1 MEAREPQVRDTPE
14 PRAAPKRG
22 PGGALRRRRRLVAWA
37 FMVPLIVVNVL
48 VILGPSVA
56 TIYYSFTEWS
66 GIGPAEFVGLEN
78 YGDLLAD
85 GDFWIAMWHNVI
97 WTIFFLTVPIAMGLL
112 GAFLLSQITRFQLVF
127 RLVYFVPYVVAS
139 VVNAAV
145 WQNILDPSR
154 GIGSVL
160 AQVGIPFLDG
170 VSFFGSERLALPS
183 VAFVNN
189 WAWWGFV
196 VLLFLTALQSV
207 DQELYEAA
215 RVDGAGRWQQFLNV
229 TLPGI
234 RPTFVFVILLTIINS
249 LLAFDYIYIITQG
262 GPAGASEV
270 VATLMYKEAFERFE
284 AGYAAAMGLGLSFI
298 SGLIVLVFI
307 YLRRRGWEI

>member
-1 MEAREPQVRDTPE
+1 MEAEHSSVKPA
-14 PRAAPKRG
+14 AAPREARKRE
-22 PGGALRRRRRLVAWA
+22 PGGALKRRRRLLAWL
-37 FMVPLIVVNVL
+37 FMLPLLLVNVL

-78 YGDLLAD
+78 YREILAD
-85 GDFWIAMWHNVI
+85 PDFWSAMWHNVV
-97 WTIFFLTVPIAMGLL
+97 WTLLFLTVPIAMGLI
-112 GAFLLSQITRFQLVF
+112 GAFFLSQIKRFQMFF
-127 RLVYFVPYVVAS
+127 RVAYFIPYVVAS
-139 VVNAAV
+139 VVNAAL
-145 WQNILDPSR
+145 WQNILDPNR
-154 GIGSVL
+154 GIGSAL
-160 AQVGIPFLDG
+160 AGVGIPFLEG

-207 DQELYEAA
+207 DEQLYEAA
-215 RVDGAGRWQQFLNV
+215 RIDGAGRWQQFLNV

-234 RPTFVFVILLTIINS
+234 RPTMVFVVLLTIINS
-249 LLAFDYIYIITQG
+249 LLVFDYVYIITQG

-270 VATLMYKEAFERFE
+270 VGTLMYKEAFERFE
-284 AGYAAAMGLGLSFI
+284 AGYAAAMGLGLSFV

-307 YLRRRGWEI
+307 YLRRRGWEV

>member
-1 MEAREPQVRDTPE
+1 M
-14 PRAAPKRG
+14 AAVAKRTSG
-22 PGGALRRRRRLVAWA
+22 RLRRRRGIVAWA
-37 FMVPLIVVNVL
+37 FMLPLVVVNVL

-66 GIGPAEFVGLEN
+66 GLGPSEFTGLEN
-78 YGDLLAD
+78 YREILSD
-85 GDFWIAMWHNVI
+85 GDFYAAMWHNI
-97 WTIFFLTVPIAMGLL
+97 LWTAIFLTAPIFMGLL
-112 GAFLLSQITRFQLVF
+112 GAFLLSQITRFQMFF
-127 RLVYFVPYVVAS
+127 RIAYFIPYVVAS
-139 VVNAAV
+139 VVNAAL

-154 GIGSVL
+154 GIGSAL
-160 AQVGIPFLDG
+160 ASVGIPFLDG

-207 DQELYEAA
+207 DTQLYDAA
-215 RVDGAGRWQQFLNV
+215 KVDGAGRWQQFLNV

-234 RPTFVFVILLTIINS
+234 RPTFVFVVLLSIINS
-249 LLAFDYIYIITQG
+249 LLVFDYVYIITRG

-270 VATLMYKEAFERFE
+270 VGTLLYKEAFERFE
-284 AGYAAAMGLGLSFI
+284 AGYAAAMALGLSFV
-298 SGLIVLVFI
+298 SGLIVLGFI
-307 YLRRRGWEI
+307 FLRRRGWEI

>member
-1 MEAREPQVRDTPE
+1 VEAREPQVRDTPE

-22 PGGALRRRRRLVAWA
+22 PGRALRRRRRLGAWA
-37 FMVPLIVVNVL
+37 FMVPLVVVNIL

-78 YGDLLAD
+78 YRDLLAD
-85 GDFWIAMWHNVI
+85 GGFWTAMWHNVI

-112 GAFLLSQITRFQLVF
+112 GAFLLSQITRFQLFF
-127 RLVYFVPYVVAS
+127 RLVYFVPYVVAG

-145 WQNILDPSR
+145 WQNILDPSL
-154 GIGSVL
+154 GIGSEL
-160 AQVGIPFLDG
+160 ARVGIPFLDG

-189 WAWWGFV
+189 WAWWGFI

-207 DQELYEAA
+207 DKELYDAA
-215 RVDGAGRWQQFLNV
+215 KVDGAGRWQQFLNV

-298 SGLIVLVFI
+298 SGLIVLIFI